1 MAKRRTRIQIDADQ
15 IIKKEL
21 NELGEKIWNQSVRTS
36 RRDTGVLQDT
46 QNFRVQPDTVLTVAQ
61 VFYGAFNWPAGVTS
75 GDKNALLIA
84 VKDHIPASTKI
95 IVANINDQLLKN
107 YK

>member
-1 MAKRRTRIQIDADQ
+1 MARRRTRTQIDADQ

-21 NELGEKIWNQSVRTS
+21 NILGEKIFNQAVATS

-46 QNFRVQPDTVLTVAQ
+46 QNFRVQPDTVLTMAQ
-61 VFYGAFNWPAGVTS
+61 VIYGQWNWPAGVTS

-84 VKDHIPASTKI
+84 VKKHIPEATKI
-95 IVANINDQLLKN
+95 IVTEINDQLLKN
-107 YK
+107 FK